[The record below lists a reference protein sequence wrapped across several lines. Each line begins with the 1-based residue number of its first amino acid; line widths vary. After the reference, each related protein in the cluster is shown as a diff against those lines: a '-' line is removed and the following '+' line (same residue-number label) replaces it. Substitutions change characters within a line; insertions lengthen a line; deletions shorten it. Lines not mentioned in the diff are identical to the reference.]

1 MTIPDRPRRPWYC
14 NDRLVDDHKASIRDG
29 GDLSMFKTLKLVR
42 SIIVNIGIIV
52 LGIYALHLGADPT
65 IVGAVSIFVV
75 GGYNG
80 LELGDYAA
88 AVHAYQEIQSEDQ
101 LDDRDSRD

>member
-1 MTIPDRPRRPWYC
+1 MTTSQRPQRPWYC

-29 GDLSMFKTLKLVR
+29 GDLSMFRTLKLIR

-52 LGIYALHLGADPT
+52 LGIYALVLGADPT
-65 IVGAVSIFVV
+65 IVGAVAILVL

-80 LELGDYAA
+80 LELSDYAA
-88 AVHAYQEIQSEDQ
+88 AVRAYNELQDAGTKNDE
-101 LDDRDSRD
+101 